1 MKAKSLPKLKAEAQ
15 KVFNSYI
22 RKRDEGKPCI
32 SCGEKRTL
40 QAGHFYAVGGYDAL
54 RYNEDNVNGECAGCN
69 CFSES
74 HLILY
79 GLNLEYRIGFERVQ
93 KLHEL
98 AKDYKMNGYKWSKPE
113 VMEIIETY
121 KQKLKEW
128 KDQTKEQ
135 QD

>member
-15 KVFNSYI
+15 KIVNEYV

-32 SCGEKRTL
+32 SCGAYRPL

-54 RYNEDNVNGECAGCN
+54 RFNEDNIHGECAGCN

-79 GLNLEYRIGFERVQ
+79 GLNLEVRIGFERVQ

-98 AKDYKMNGYKWSKPE
+98 AKEYKMNGNKWSRAE
-113 VMEIIETY
+113 IMRIIETY
-121 KQKLKEW
+121 KKKIHELPE
-128 KDQTKEQ
+128 
-135 QD
+135 